1 MARYTDEM
9 RTPLE
14 VEAAYYAA
22 QESAQ
27 PALAGQGNA

>member
-1 MARYTDEM
+1 MM
-9 RTPLE
+9 STPLE

-22 QESAQ
+22 QESSQ